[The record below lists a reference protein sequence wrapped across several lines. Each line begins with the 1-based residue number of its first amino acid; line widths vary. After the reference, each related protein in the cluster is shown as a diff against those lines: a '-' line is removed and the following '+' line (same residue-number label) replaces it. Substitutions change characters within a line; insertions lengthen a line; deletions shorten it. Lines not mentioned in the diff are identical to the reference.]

1 MKLPLIIGLLALAA
15 CQSQAPAT
23 NSAKTNEAAKATA
36 PAKAVAEE
44 EATDLLS
51 WGLSYPAEVAAIPV
65 LADWIRA
72 ASMKLKAENLAA
84 ATVDK
89 AEREKNGF
97 DFNGY
102 EQSDAYEVEGDSP
115 RLLSVADNWYVFTGG
130 AHPNHGT
137 KALLWD
143 RQAGR
148 AIAFTDLLSGGPVAL
163 ETLFAKSYCAALD
176 KQRAEKRGPE
186 DAGGPDDLFN
196 QCPKFAELAII
207 PKGAKGKPFN
217 ALLFHADPYVAG
229 PYVEGD
235 YDVELPVTAEFLAA
249 LQPEFRASFAAI
261 R

>member
-1 MKLPLIIGLLALAA
+1 MRLPLMIGLLALAA
-15 CQSQAPAT
+15 CQSEAPAT
-23 NSAKTNEAAKATA
+23 NSATTKGEAKATA
-36 PAKAVAEE
+36 PAKAVDEE
-44 EATDLLS
+44 SATDLLS

-65 LADWIRA
+65 LADRIRA
-72 ASMKLKAENLAA
+72 ASMEQKTENIAA
-84 ATVDK
+84 ATSDK

-102 EQSDAYEVEGDSP
+102 EQADSYEVAGDTP
-115 RLLSVADNWYVFTGG
+115 RLLSIADNWYVFTGG

-143 RQAGR
+143 REAGR
-148 AIAFTDLLSGGPVAL
+148 EIAFADLLSGGAGVLGP
-163 ETLFAKSYCAALD
+163 LFAAAYCAALD

-186 DAGGPDDLFN
+186 DAGAPDDMFN

-207 PKGAKGKPFN
+207 PKGAKGKPFSTI
-217 ALLFHADPYVAG
+217 LFHAD

-235 YDVELPVTAEFLAA
+235 YDVELPVTAALIAA
-249 LQPEFRASFAAI
+249 LRPDYRASFVAA